1 MILLQSANEDCTS
14 RDDEEDMTANDED
27 DGAAAVK
34 DDDEGETAIKGCDK
48 GKELRFYRLIIPY
61 NL

>member
-1 MILLQSANEDCTS
+1 M
-14 RDDEEDMTANDED
+14 MANDED

>member
-1 MILLQSANEDCTS
+1 MA
-14 RDDEEDMTANDED
+14 ANDED

-34 DDDEGETAIKGCDK
+34 DDDEGETVIKECDK
-48 GKELRFYRLIIPY
+48 GEELRFYRLIIPY

>member
-1 MILLQSANEDCTS
+1 
-14 RDDEEDMTANDED
+14 MTANDED

-34 DDDEGETAIKGCDK
+34 DDDEGETVIKDCDK

>member
-1 MILLQSANEDCTS
+1 MAV
-14 RDDEEDMTANDED
+14 NDED
-27 DGAAAVK
+27 DGTATVK
-34 DDDEGETAIKGCDK
+34 DDDEGEKAIKDCDK

>member
-1 MILLQSANEDCTS
+1 MAV
-14 RDDEEDMTANDED
+14 NDED
-27 DGAAAVK
+27 DGTATVK
-34 DDDEGETAIKGCDK
+34 DDDEGEKAIKNCDK

>member
-1 MILLQSANEDCTS
+1 
-14 RDDEEDMTANDED
+14 MTVNDEG
-27 DGAAAVK
+27 DGTAAVK
-34 DDDEGETAIKGCDK
+34 DDDEGEMAIKDCDK